1 MIVDTAPPPSPVTQ
15 RAERSLWWHTAP
27 TLVIRVGG
35 SDLRL
40 HAGQSYTI
48 GRDQECDIVIADSR
62 VSRRHAVVR
71 FAPGGW
77 VFQDAGSPNGTYLGD
92 SRVDTSQISSD
103 RLFRLGNPYDGPVVR
118 CFVIH
123 PEPGGEAVTALRGAI
138 PSADSPT
145 VTVHRAPV
153 RVLRIGRAP
162 DNDLVLADSG
172 ISRYHAELRNPVDG
186 MYEITDLRSRNG
198 IFVNG
203 ERVPSAAITERDII
217 SIGRAAFRLVGDELR
232 ELADSERISAAAV
245 TEPDTV
251 GTGRTESR
259 AAGDRVATWLR
270 TKAPARPPLRDVAMA
285 TATSLTA
292 LLVLVAIGLW
302 LHQPLLIPPLAAS
315 MALITAGSALPI
327 AQPRNVIAGQLV
339 SAGVGFAVLAAAGPG
354 VWAAA
359 AAGGLAL
366 GAMLL
371 LRVAHSP
378 AAATA
383 VIVGATA
390 PPAAPFLVLLAVAT
404 VLLVGCG
411 VIGARIE
418 GKKYPVYWW

>member
-1 MIVDTAPPPSPVTQ
+1 MQ
-15 RAERSLWWHTAP
+15 RPERSLWWHTAP

-48 GRDQECDIVIADSR
+48 GRDPECDVVIADSR

-77 VFQDAGSPNGTYLGD
+77 VFQDAGSANGTFLGD
-92 SRVDTSQISSD
+92 SRVDSSQISSD
-103 RLFRLGNPYDGPVVR
+103 CLFRLGNPQDGPVVL

-123 PEPGGEAVTALRGAI
+123 PEPGGTAVTALRGAS
-138 PSADSPT
+138 PSANSPT

-153 RVLRIGRAP
+153 RVLRIGRAA

-172 ISRYHAELRNPVDG
+172 ISRYHAELRNPGDG
-186 MYEITDLRSRNG
+186 MFEITDLRSRNG

-203 ERVPSAAITERDII
+203 ERVSSATVTERDII
-217 SIGRAAFRLVGDELR
+217 GIGRATFRIVADKLR
-232 ELADSERISAAAV
+232 ELVDGERISSRRGNRTGHHRHRAREIPHRRRQGRCLAPDQGPGPPSATPGRRGHGDQRHGPGGARRDRALAPPAA
-245 TEPDTV
+245 PDP
-251 GTGRTESR
+251 
-259 AAGDRVATWLR
+259 
-270 TKAPARPPLRDVAMA
+270 PARSKHGSHRVG
-285 TATSLTA
+285 
-292 LLVLVAIGLW
+292 I
-302 LHQPLLIPPLAAS
+302 
-315 MALITAGSALPI
+315 GSATGP
-327 AQPRNVIAGQLV
+327 ASQRDRR
-339 SAGVGFAVLAAAGPG
+339 SASLRRVGFAVVAVGGPG
-354 VWAAA
+354 IWTAAT
-359 AAGGLAL
+359 AGGLAL

-390 PPAAPFLVLLAVAT
+390 PPAARFLELLAAAT
-404 VLLVGCG
+404 VILVAFG
-411 VIGARIE
+411 VLGARIE